1 MAQVIHDAP
10 ATGDW
15 ERLARLCQNL
25 MCLPYAPVELGYWLA
40 IARRCQR
47 QFEQAETAIVAAL
60 RREPDCSYAWWI
72 YGTIE
77 QDRKRPDKAI
87 AHYRR
92 AIALE
97 PDSAG
102 RWRALSTAYE
112 EAGHLE
118 AALSSLR
125 WANALRAKASPAW
138 NQRISRLAEAIAR
151 SNRQASPD
159 GP

>member
-1 MAQVIHDAP
+1 MARVINAAP
-10 ATGDW
+10 TEGTW
-15 ERLARLCQNL
+15 EQAARLCQNL
-25 MCLPYAPVELGYWLA
+25 MCLPQAPVELWYWLA
-40 IARRCQR
+40 MARCFQR
-47 QFEQAETAIVAAL
+47 LFEQAEAAVL
-60 RREPDCSYAWWI
+60 VVIRREPGCSYAWWL
-72 YGTIE
+72 YGKIE

-87 AHYRR
+87 PHYGR

-102 RWRALSTAYE
+102 FWNALSTAYE

-125 WANALRAKASPAW
+125 WASTLREEASPAW
-138 NQRISRLAEAIAR
+138 NQRMARLAETIAQR
-151 SNRQASPD
+151 NQQA